1 MTEKQLIAITEL
13 LKKIRKDY
21 QYSVFLN
28 DEHVANRTVDIIAHG
43 LTEIIFPDAF
53 GYDNSNKQKSIIASR
68 KFVDATKI

>member
-13 LKKIRKDY
+13 LKKIRKDFRY
-21 QYSVFLN
+21 YD